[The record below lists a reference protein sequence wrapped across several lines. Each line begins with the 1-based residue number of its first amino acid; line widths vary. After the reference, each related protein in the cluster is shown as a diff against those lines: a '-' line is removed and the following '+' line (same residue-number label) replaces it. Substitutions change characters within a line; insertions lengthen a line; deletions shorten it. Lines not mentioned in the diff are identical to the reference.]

1 MKRRVLA
8 GIVLGGI
15 LGYLY
20 YKLVGCYSGTC
31 AITSSPIVSTI
42 YGSVLITLIIEL
54 LNEIRISIKKFIH
67 KRNNTGNHI
76 Q

>member
-31 AITSSPIVSTI
+31 AITSSPIISTI

-54 LNEIRISIKKFIH
+54 LNEIRISIKKFVH
-67 KRNNTGNHI
+67 KRNNTRNHI